1 LGLCSVFI
9 DEWRGRARSFLIRE
23 DVQYVVRGGH
33 LTEKSTESALNHTS
47 QLSQCDNGAAP
58 SSSLGGLEREAL
70 LLQECLQ
77 LYFEPRLLRI
87 KPAETLDLRALAFLI
102 SASTVLNP
110 HSHTNIHTHT
120 PGVPSGLQGSLS
132 SVPVEDP
139 NPSKQSQE
147 ETSKDL
153 ISIRELKKVIEGGN
167 YFLKQLKKEMSKR
180 EDVPSNLARTDVIPV
195 SGTYSKSDTVLPTIK
210 SNVPQEEQR
219 SELENLCRERLRD
232 RIYYTVITVSCR
244 LEKCMK
250 MLRVASEYHSKI
262 STRHKNN
269 GNLLFNTVSEAD
281 SLQPTVTENIL
292 YPMECFQKE
301 ESSAVNDADEIF
313 MIDDALETAC
323 HGICMKEQYEYVR
336 LKNILL
342 RECKNVPWNVN
353 MNMNV
358 VQDSTLKRL
367 RALGYFQTSTDDIQ
381 RWCWCRGVD
390 DGRPMV
396 QCDGCDEWFH
406 SLCMGL
412 CKSSS
417 SSTSQSKSSKKT
429 LQSIKEEGAVKG
441 PLSATCATVPCDDD
455 TVSHKCIRGVQNNA
469 VKQETKRKGKIKVKQ
484 EKKSLE
490 EINEKVNSM
499 FFCIACSE
507 EREDDYPFAWTS
519 DNS

>member
-1 LGLCSVFI
+1 V
-9 DEWRGRARSFLIRE
+9 RE

-33 LTEKSTESALNHTS
+33 LTEKPTESAFNHTS
-47 QLSQCDNGAAP
+47 QLSQCDNYAAP
-58 SSSLGGLEREAL
+58 SSSLGGNLEREAL

-110 HSHTNIHTHT
+110 HTLTHTHT

-132 SVPVEDP
+132 SGPVHGTGDGTGDVEDP
-139 NPSKQSQE
+139 DPSKQSQG
-147 ETSKDL
+147 ETSPAL
-153 ISIRELKKVIEGGN
+153 ISIRELKLVIEGGN
-167 YFLKQLKKEMSKR
+167 YFLKQLKQEMSKR
-180 EDVPSNLARTDVIPV
+180 EDIPSNLARTDMTSV
-195 SGTYSKSDTVLPTIK
+195 SSASSKSDTALSIIK
-210 SNVPQEEQR
+210 TTASQVEQS

-232 RIYYTVITVSCR
+232 RIYHTVITVSCR
-244 LEKCMK
+244 LDKCMK
-250 MLRVASEYHSKI
+250 MLRVASEYHSKR
-262 STRHKNN
+262 STRHKYN
-269 GNLLFNTVSEAD
+269 GNLLFNAVSEVD
-281 SLQPTVTENIL
+281 SFHPTVTENIL
-292 YPMECFQKE
+292 YPMERSQKE
-301 ESSAVNDADEIF
+301 ESSAVNNDDEIF
-313 MIDDALETAC
+313 KIDDALETAC

-342 RECKNVPWNVN
+342 RECKNVPWNMD
-353 MNMNV
+353 MNMNI

-367 RALGYFQTSTDDIQ
+367 KALGYFQTSTDNIQ

-417 SSTSQSKSSKKT
+417 SSSSQSKSSKKT
-429 LQSIKEEGAVKG
+429 LPSIKEEGVLTG
-441 PLSATCATVPCDDD
+441 PLSASSSTVIMDNN
-455 TVSHKCIRGVQNNA
+455 TVSQECMGGVQVNA
-469 VKQETKRKGKIKVKQ
+469 VKKETKRKGKIKVKQ
-484 EKKSLE
+484 EKKTLE
-490 EINEKVNSM
+490 EINEKVNCM
-499 FFCIACSE
+499 FYCIACSE